1 MTHATPPRIH
11 VETLASLIVLWLSG
25 ASLRFTILAVPPL
38 VPQLHSS
45 LHLTE
50 SDIGLLSS
58 LPPLMFSLAAIPGA
72 LLIARFGIKAT
83 LLIGLALNACA
94 AAARGAAPDAL
105 TLYLTTLVMAAGVSI
120 MQPALPPLVRTW
132 FPQRIGFATA
142 VYTNGLLVGETLV
155 TALTIP
161 LILPLVAGSWRWSFV
176 IWALPVAATAVLVLL
191 YPRRMSAERSAIAA
205 TSAPASWWPDW
216 RHPLIWRLGIL
227 LGSVNALYFVTNAF
241 LPDYLTTA
249 GHAELISPA
258 LGALNLC
265 QLPASLLMLIFAG
278 RLATRPLAYVAT
290 GALSFVSLVGIMTM
304 KGDWVVV
311 WSGVLGFANAV
322 TLILALALPSILS
335 APDDVHRTSAGM
347 FTISYSCAVA
357 LALASGWLWEWTRW
371 PLMGFAPIALCA
383 LLIPVLA
390 ATVRHA
396 RSPAPATLAE
406 ADALSSE

>member
-1 MTHATPPRIH
+1 VNDDTASGRH
-11 VETLASLIVLWLSG
+11 VETLASLLVLWLSG
-25 ASLRFTILAVPPL
+25 ACLRFTILAVPPL
-38 VPQLHSS
+38 VPQLHAQ

-105 TLYLTTLVMAAGVSI
+105 TLYLTTIVMAGGVSI

-132 FPQRIGFATA
+132 FPKRIGFATA

-161 LILPLVAGSWRWSFV
+161 LVLPLIGNSWRWSFV
-176 IWALPVAATAVLVLL
+176 IWALPVAATAILVLL
-191 YPRRMSAERSAIAA
+191 YPRRMAQQSTAA
-205 TSAPASWWPDW
+205 TATPISWWPDW

-227 LGSVNALYFVTNAF
+227 LGSVNALYFVANAF
-241 LPDYLTTA
+241 LPDYLTA
-249 GHAELISPA
+249 QAHAKLISPA

-265 QLPASLLMLIFAG
+265 QLPASALMLIFAG
-278 RLATRPLAYVAT
+278 RLATRPLAYVVT
-290 GALSFVSLVGIMTM
+290 GSLSILSLIGIMTM
-304 KGDWVVV
+304 KAYFVVI

-335 APDDVHRTSAGM
+335 APDDVHRTSAGV
-347 FTISYSCAVA
+347 FAISYSCAVA
-357 LALASGWLWEWTRW
+357 LALVSGWLWQWTHW
-371 PLMGFAPIALCA
+371 PVMGFAPIALCA
-383 LLIPVLA
+383 LLIPILA

-396 RSPAPATLAE
+396 RAPTSGNLAE